1 MSSVLDKDLP
11 NKDALLSSSSST
23 ARLDKRKIETTVIE
37 KPRDASMSE
46 KDIDTDRVHDKQ
58 KKLDQSELSSLHS
71 KILC

>member
-11 NKDALLSSSSST
+11 DKDALLSSSSST
-23 ARLDKRKIETTVIE
+23 ARLDKRKTEATVIE

-46 KDIDTDRVHDKQ
+46 KNIDTDRVHDKQ